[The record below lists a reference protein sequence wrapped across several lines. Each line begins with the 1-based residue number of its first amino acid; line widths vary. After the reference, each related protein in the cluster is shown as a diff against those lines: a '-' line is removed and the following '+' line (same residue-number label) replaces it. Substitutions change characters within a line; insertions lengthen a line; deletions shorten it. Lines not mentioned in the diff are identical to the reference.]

1 MSLQCLIDN
10 NTKTVLIVKL
20 KRKHTIIADKRVTI
34 EKIGIEHHLDV
45 PLASI
50 DFNNNQNLET
60 FREGFEAM

>member
-1 MSLQCLIDN
+1 M
-10 NTKTVLIVKL
+10 LIVKL
-20 KRKHTIIADKRVTI
+20 KRKHTIIADKRITI